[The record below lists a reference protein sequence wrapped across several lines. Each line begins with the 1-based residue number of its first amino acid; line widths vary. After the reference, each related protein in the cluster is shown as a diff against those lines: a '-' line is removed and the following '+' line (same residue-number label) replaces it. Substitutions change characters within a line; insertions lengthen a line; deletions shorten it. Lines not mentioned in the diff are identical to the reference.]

1 MSKWIKLI
9 VALVLLPVAA
19 AEALT
24 LARVVAACGSADTTW
39 VPLLAG
45 MACWLVIFLLLP
57 KPMWIYVFGHELT
70 HALWTWLFGGRVK
83 QMKVSAKGGHV
94 VVDKN
99 NFVIVLAP
107 YFFPLYAALVVL
119 LFGVGNWIWDWRGYL
134 VWFDLAL
141 GAAYAFHVTLTWHVL
156 QMQQSDITSQGWIF
170 SAVIIFMGNVSVLLG
185 GLPLI
190 TGQPRLTQALGW
202 WWTDLA
208 TIWHG
213 LAAGGKWAFLKMLTI
228 HS

>member
-1 MSKWIKLI
+1 MRKWTKLI
-9 VALVLLPVAA
+9 WALALLPLAVAEAMALVQVLGASG
-19 AEALT
+19 
-24 LARVVAACGSADTTW
+24 RADTTW

-70 HALWTWLFGGRVK
+70 HALWTWMFGGKVK
-83 QMKVSAKGGHV
+83 QLKVSSTGGHV
-94 VVDKN
+94 VVSKN
-99 NFVIVLAP
+99 NFLIVLAP

-119 LFGVGNWIWDWRGYL
+119 GFGLGNWLWDWRAYL
-134 VWFDLAL
+134 VWFHLAL

-156 QMQQSDITSQGWIF
+156 QMQQSDVTSQGWLF
-170 SAVIIFMGNVSVLLG
+170 SAVIIFLGNITLLLI

-190 TGQPRLTQALGW
+190 TGQPGLGQAVTW
-202 WWTDLA
+202 WWHDLL
-208 TIWHG
+208 ILLRG
-213 LAAGGKWAFLKMLTI
+213 LADGGKWAWQKMLTI